1 MRDPNLEQS
10 RRALEAPTEFVA
22 ATVPAVYTP
31 PAWAPATVVDAE
43 PEAVGGM
50 SISPGLVLRAFA
62 RRWWI
67 IVPAWLILSVV
78 VVIAVYHNVK
88 PVYESFSLIKVDPL
102 AGSLDRLNASTS
114 TAQFQ
119 ATQVELIK
127 TPDVLNAAIADNPT
141 LVQLPILRKAIDPEG
156 EIRKKL
162 NVMIVKGTDLIQVS
176 MASESPE
183 EAVVVI
189 NKVVNAYLKQAER
202 WTGGEVKEKI
212 KRLGG
217 EIDTASES
225 LKELRETVRS
235 MIKNAESGSREQ
247 IKRSD
252 IVSLD
257 DYRQHLQ
264 ELNTLR
270 DNLEIAK
277 LHEASLA
284 SEMPQ
289 TNVGPQGPSEESIRQ
304 AARLD
309 PVVAEAAKKMATVQ
323 ANIDQLKLKIR
334 GADPTLMMARK
345 KLEAYKKTYDSAY
358 ASAVAAARRRPL
370 TGAASG
376 LSPQEIQLAETRMRI
391 SELTSLIQ
399 LREAEIKKINVEVNN
414 RGLHD
419 LELKYAEANEQSA
432 QGFLEMLKKK
442 KQDLEFEARGPQ
454 KVVLMQEAKQ
464 SNLPQS
470 NKRKMLMAAAPIGIF
485 GALLGL
491 FVVLEMASGR
501 VADPVDLTNRT
512 RLKIIGVVPPLP
524 VPKQFRGEKDQIRL
538 QRKLHEFVQS
548 VDHLR
553 VNICSGLHDKV
564 RDVRCVLI
572 TSACGG
578 EGKTTLAAQLAAR
591 CANAGLTTLLIDA
604 DLRNPSLS
612 KLLDVPQG
620 PGLIDMLRGEVDA
633 DAAMV
638 VVGDGGG
645 FHLLPSGTPEY
656 DPNRLLQGARLGQ
669 LIARFRESFDLIII
683 DSPPIL
689 PVPDSLILGRW
700 SDGAVLAVRHDTS
713 RFQMIKQARERLASV
728 GVPLLGAVVNGVRD
742 PNGASYGA
750 YGYYDGGRSTTTEVE
765 TVADPI

>member
-10 RRALEAPTEFVA
+10 RRALEAPANFA
-22 ATVPAVYTP
+22 ASNVPAVFTP
-31 PAWAPATVVDAE
+31 PAWAPAPVAE
-43 PEAVGGM
+43 AEVESAGGI
-50 SISPGLVLRAFA
+50 SITPGLVLRAFR

-67 IVPAWLILSVV
+67 IIPAWFALSIV
-78 VVIAVYHNVK
+78 VVIAVYHKVK
-88 PVYESFSLIKVDPL
+88 PVYESFALIKVDPL
-102 AGSLDRLNASTS
+102 AGALDRLGATTS
-114 TAQFQ
+114 SAQFQ

-127 TPDVLNAAIADNPT
+127 TPDVLNAAIADNPD
-141 LVQLPILRKAIDPEG
+141 LVKLPMFSKAIDPEAD
-156 EIRKKL
+156 IRKKL
-162 NVMIVKGTDLIQVS
+162 NVTIVKGTDLIQVS
-176 MASESPE
+176 MASESPD

-189 NKVVNAYLKQAER
+189 NKVVDAYLKEADR
-202 WTGGEVKEKI
+202 WLGGEVKGKI
-212 KRLGG
+212 ERLDE
-217 EIDTASES
+217 EIKTAEG
-225 LKELRETVRS
+225 KVTDLRGKVRDL
-235 MIKNAESGSREQ
+235 IKNAETGTREQ
-247 IKRSD
+247 MKRTD
-252 IVSLD
+252 VVSID
-257 DYRQHLQ
+257 EYRDL
-264 ELNTLR
+264 LKDLITLR
-270 DNLEIAK
+270 DNLDIAR
-277 LHEASLA
+277 LHEAALVEEVPAAAAAPTGPNEEAIRRAAKTDLTVVETAKKLATVESKIEKIKSQVRGPDVSLA
-284 SEMPQ
+284 LARK
-289 TNVGPQGPSEESIRQ
+289 TRESLKS
-304 AARLD
+304 AY
-309 PVVAEAAKKMATVQ
+309 EAA
-323 ANIDQLKLKIR
+323 
-334 GADPTLMMARK
+334 
-345 KLEAYKKTYDSAY
+345 Y
-358 ASAVAAARRRPL
+358 AAALDRERRRPAGERVGVS
-370 TGAASG
+370 T
-376 LSPQEIQLAETRMRI
+376 AE
-391 SELTSLIQ
+391 IQ
-399 LREAEIKKINVEVNN
+399 LRETRERIAELTVLIQKREDRIKKINFEVNE

-432 QGFLEMLKKK
+432 QSFLEMLKKK
-442 KQDLEFEARGPQ
+442 KQDLEFESRGPK
-454 KVVLMQEAKQ
+454 KVVLMQKAKQ

-470 NKRKMLMAAAPIGIF
+470 NKRKMFMAAAPIGIF
-485 GALLGL
+485 GALFGL
-491 FVVLEMASGR
+491 FIVLEMASGR

-524 VPKQFRGEKDQIRL
+524 ASKQLRGEKDQIRL

-553 VNICSGLHDKV
+553 VNICSGLHDGV

-572 TSACGG
+572 TSSCGG

-669 LIARFRESFDLIII
+669 LIANFRETFDLVII

-713 RFQMIKQARERLASV
+713 RFQLIKQARERLASV
-728 GVPLLGAVVNGVRD
+728 GIPLLGAVVNGVSD
-742 PNGASYGA
+742 SNTISYGG
-750 YGYYDGGRSTTTEVE
+750 YGYYDGGRDPASAAEP
-765 TVADPI
+765 VADTV

>member
-1 MRDPNLEQS
+1 MREPNLDPA
-10 RRALEAPTEFVA
+10 RRALEPPANYVSS
-22 ATVPAVYTP
+22 ATPAVYTP
-31 PAWAPATVVDAE
+31 PAWAPAILAE
-43 PEAVGGM
+43 PEPEAAGGM
-50 SISPGLVLRAFA
+50 SISPAMVLRAFA

-67 IVPAWLILSVV
+67 IVPAWLGLSVV

-102 AGSLDRLNASTS
+102 AGALDRMNAASS
-114 TAQFQ
+114 SAQFQ

-127 TPDVLNAAIADNPT
+127 TPDVLNAAIADNPD
-141 LVQLPILRKAIDPEG
+141 LVKLPILRKAIDPEA

-162 NVMIVKGTDLIQVS
+162 NVVIVKGTDLIQVS

-183 EAVVVI
+183 EAVVII
-189 NKVVNAYLKQAER
+189 NKVVDAYLKEADR
-202 WTGGEVKEKI
+202 WMEGEVNGKI
-212 KRLGG
+212 SRLTD
-217 EIDTASES
+217 EIRTASDNLGTYRES
-225 LKELRETVRS
+225 VRS
-235 MIKNAESGSREQ
+235 LIKNAESGSRDQ
-247 IKRSD
+247 MKRSD
-252 IVSLD
+252 LVSLD
-257 DYRQHLQ
+257 EYRRLLQ
-264 ELNTLR
+264 DLNTLR

-277 LHEASLA
+277 LREASLVQ
-284 SEMPQ
+284 ELPQ
-289 TNVGPQGPSEESIRQ
+289 QNAGSQGPSEESIHQ
-304 AARLD
+304 AARQD
-309 PVVAEAAKKMATVQ
+309 PAVVDAAKKMATVK
-323 ANIDQLKLKIR
+323 AKMDSLKSTVR
-334 GADPTLMMARK
+334 GADMTIALARQ
-345 KLEAYKKTYDSAY
+345 KLESFTKAHDAAY
-358 ASAVAAARRRPL
+358 AAALATARRRPFS
-370 TGAASG
+370 GAASG
-376 LSPQEIQLAETRMRI
+376 MSPQELQLVETRMRI

-399 LREAEIKKINVEVNN
+399 LRDAAIKKINVEVNN

-432 QGFLEMLKKK
+432 QAFLEMLKKK
-442 KQDLEFEARGPQ
+442 KQDLEFEARGPK
-454 KVVLMQEAKQ
+454 KVVLMQKAKQ

-501 VADPVDLTNRT
+501 VADPVELTNRT

-524 VPKQFRGEKDQIRL
+524 APKQIRGEKDQIRL

-669 LIARFRESFDLIII
+669 LIARFRETFDLIII

-742 PNGASYGA
+742 PNGASYGT
-750 YGYYDGGRSTTTEVE
+750 YGYYDGGRDSAVSDEPAAEAV
-765 TVADPI
+765 